1 MVGYV
6 QIYNSTSCFY
16 IIFAAGNMLC
26 NIKHITNAQFFLLCE
41 KKSSKKCVFHLSA
54 CVESELAFLW
64 RWLAD
69 KTVAQHSKTLEQH

>member
-1 MVGYV
+1 M
-6 QIYNSTSCFY
+6 YN
-16 IIFAAGNMLC
+16 L
-26 NIKHITNAQFFLLCE
+26 FF
-41 KKSSKKCVFHLSA
+41 CVRRKGVKNVFFHLSA